1 MHSDMKPYMSML
13 TLTQSHEVWDL
24 WAKWELE
31 VLEELSSSTGNNQ
44 KKKAEKEEA
53 VMRIDEMFL
62 ARLRQP
68 HSSESNPRAW
78 LVVTKAHSRL

>member
-1 MHSDMKPYMSML
+1 MKPFVSML
-13 TLTQSHEVWDL
+13 TLAQSHEVWDL

-31 VLEELSSSTGNNQ
+31 VLEELSSSASNNP

-53 VMRIDEMFL
+53 IMRIDEMFL

-68 HSSESNPRAW
+68 HSSKSNPCPM
-78 LVVTKAHSRL
+78 TSCY